1 MAGKA
6 TISMRAFGGVR
17 IDHSVSNPIPATQA
31 NTSMGN
37 AGRRRHSRTNA
48 ITKKTA
54 PANPLTKSRLMAWCD
69 RNLAGLDATPARIW
83 TINAIGFPDWLHT
96 GQRVGVQPLWTT
108 CGRCEYCLTG
118 REELCQSKD
127 ITGET
132 VNGGYAEYMLA
143 KALHCYPVPDEIDDV
158 EAAPLF
164 CPGITAY
171 SAVSRARL
179 APGRTVGVFGIGG
192 VGHMVLQFA
201 GLTGAEVIAVTR
213 SAVHGGIAGDLGAA
227 RVIDAANVDPVR
239 ALKEIG
245 GVDSS
250 IVFAPAS
257 DVVQQAVEATKPG
270 GTIVVGVSADISRFA
285 FADEK
290 RIVGSVIGPRQGMME
305 VLALAAAGKVKPVCD
320 TFALED
326 APDVLLRLKHGEIR
340 ARAVLKM

>member
-1 MAGKA
+1 
-6 TISMRAFGGVR
+6 MRAVLLESTGPVDSPVLRLAEVEKPDPGPGEVVIKVSTCGVC
-17 IDHSVSNPIPATQA
+17 HSNLHMIEGDWVENGVPAFMPIIPGHEV
-31 NTSMGN
+31 MGIVDTL
-37 AGRRRHSRTNA
+37 GT
-48 ITKKTA
+48 
-54 PANPLTKSRLMAWCD
+54 
-69 RNLAGLDATPARIW
+69 GV
-83 TINAIGFPDWLHT
+83 DWLHT

-326 APDVLLRLKHGEIR
+326 APDVLLRLKHGGIR

>member
-1 MAGKA
+1 
-6 TISMRAFGGVR
+6 MRAVLLESTGPVDSPVLRLAEVEKPDPGPGEVVIKVSTCGVC
-17 IDHSVSNPIPATQA
+17 HSNLHMIEGDWVGNGVPAFMPIIPGHEV
-31 NTSMGN
+31 MGTVDTL
-37 AGRRRHSRTNA
+37 GT
-48 ITKKTA
+48 
-54 PANPLTKSRLMAWCD
+54 
-69 RNLAGLDATPARIW
+69 GV
-83 TINAIGFPDWLHT
+83 DWLHT

-132 VNGGYAEYMLA
+132 VNGGYADYMLA

-201 GLTGAEVIAVTR
+201 RLTGAEVIAVTR
-213 SAVHGGIAGDLGAA
+213 SAVHGGIAGDLGAD
-227 RVIDAANVDPVR
+227 RVVDAASVDPVR
-239 ALKEIG
+239 ALKEVG

-270 GTIVVGVSADISRFA
+270 GTIVVGVSADISHFA

-340 ARAVLKM
+340 ARAVLKI